1 MKIIQQHV
9 HPILQEFIESIF
21 FFLRDAQ
28 EEGDF
33 LQIALP
39 SHECYLSFEYETDFV
54 IKKGTTENFLR
65 AHTTTIIPPQLV
77 KTEIRGKT
85 MKAIIVK
92 FRDGA
97 FFRLFK
103 IPVPHFKNECY
114 NARDVFGKDF
124 TELYERIMNSDDLP
138 GKVRLVENFLLKK
151 VTDSLPIMPIDF
163 VIERLLLSNGNIPV
177 MELAS
182 GACMSIR
189 QLQRKFMEQLGL
201 SPKHFAKFIRFSNA
215 HRMKMLFPNFTWGD
229 ISMRCG
235 YFDQM
240 HLIHDFKS
248 IAEFNPCELD
258 MNVSN
263 SNILIFPAKKL

>member
-1 MKIIQQHV
+1 MD
-9 HPILQEFIESIF
+9 
-21 FFLRDAQ
+21 RDAREQ
-28 EEGDF
+28 GDF

-39 SHECYLSFEYETDFV
+39 SHECYLSFEYDTDFV
-54 IKKGTTENFLR
+54 IKKGTSENFLK
-65 AHTTTIIPPQLV
+65 AYTTTIIPPQLV

-92 FRDGA
+92 FKEGA

-103 IPVPHFKNECY
+103 IPIRHFKNECY
-114 NARDVFGKDF
+114 NARDVLGKDF
-124 TELYERIMNSDDLP
+124 TELYERIMSSDDLP
-138 GKVRLVENFLLKK
+138 SKIKLVEQFLLKK
-151 VTDSLPIMPIDF
+151 VTDSRPMMPIDF
-163 VIERLLLSNGNIPV
+163 AIERLLLSNGNIPI

-182 GACMSIR
+182 NACMSIR

-201 SPKHFAKFIRFSNA
+201 SPKHFSKFIRFSNA
-215 HRMKMLFPNFTWGD
+215 HRMKMLFPHLTWGE

-248 IAEFNPCELD
+248 IAALNPCELD

-263 SNILIFPAKKL
+263 SNILLFPAKDPIRQDFQ